1 MPNAFVDTNILVY
14 AAEEKTP
21 RERKTSIARELMLQ
35 PGLHLS
41 VQVINEFIANARH
54 PRKLALPREREKR
67 WLQGWL
73 QRPVASITRETVIQA
88 LAIHARYG
96 ISHWDSLIVSSAL
109 ETGCK
114 IIYSEDMNHGQ
125 DYAGAKVVNPFL

>member
-14 AAEEKTP
+14 AAEEKMP
-21 RERKTSIARELMLQ
+21 QDRKTSIARELMLQ
-35 PGLHLS
+35 PELHLS

-54 PRKLALPREREKR
+54 PKKLDLPKEREKR

-73 QRPVASITRETVIQA
+73 QRPVAGITQETVVQA

-96 ISHWDSLIVSSAL
+96 ISHWDALIVASAL
-109 ETGCK
+109 ESGCK
-114 IIYSEDMNHGQ
+114 TIYSEDMNHGQ